1 MTREAPKDKYGRE
14 FVNKEAL
21 ARYRSG
27 PDRFAHVEF
36 FNPPR
41 IEEVEARLMQKEGG
55 PVTSPAEKRKEA
67 KKGYQKS
74 PSSVRKPKDKRLK
87 KIKDYYGDKPK
98 GYPRKPKGSLK

>member
-21 ARYRSG
+21 ARYRRS
-27 PDRFAHVEF
+27 PDRFAHIELF
-36 FNPPR
+36 DPPR
-41 IEEVEARLMQKEGG
+41 DLEGLLEES
-55 PVTSPAEKRKEA
+55 TPAGKRKAA

-74 PSSVRKPKDKRLK
+74 PSSVNKPKDKRLK

>member
-1 MTREAPKDKYGRE
+1 MAREGATGSLVEDVVSRGEQVKMSREASDNVQRIYEEKGVDGVLDIINE
-14 FVNKEAL
+14 FKPIT
-21 ARYRSG
+21 S
-27 PDRFAHVEF
+27 
-36 FNPPR
+36 R
-41 IEEVEARLMQKEGG
+41 I
-55 PVTSPAEKRKEA
+55 AEKRKEA